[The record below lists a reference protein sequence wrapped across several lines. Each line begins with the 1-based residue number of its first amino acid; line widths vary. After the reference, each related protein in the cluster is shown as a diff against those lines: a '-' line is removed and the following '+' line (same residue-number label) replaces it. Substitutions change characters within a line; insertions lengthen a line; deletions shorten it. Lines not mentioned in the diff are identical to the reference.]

1 MPVKR
6 PIQPKQISRKRQA
19 KRRLVS
25 SHTLKAQPI
34 EKRRQIIE
42 STIKRLSKT
51 YPSAGHSYRAML
63 EIIRSSEKNINSI
76 EKILASE
83 NLPEHHKQAL
93 LENVKQARATFL
105 DAFNKF
111 TEHTTNT
118 VEHKE
123 LHKLDAIK
131 FIPAEDAAQHYW
143 NEWAKLLNSIA
154 RLGLK
159 SSK

>member
-1 MPVKR
+1 MQVKR
-6 PIQPKQISRKRQA
+6 LISPKQISRKRQA
-19 KRRLVS
+19 KRRIAT
-25 SHTLKAQPI
+25 SHNLKTQSI
-34 EKRRQIIE
+34 EKQRQIIE
-42 STIKRLSKT
+42 STVKRLSKT
-51 YPSAGHSYRAML
+51 YPTAGRSYRAML
-63 EIIRSSEKNINSI
+63 EIIRYSEKNINSI

-123 LHKLDAIK
+123 LHKLDAIN
-131 FIPAEDAAQHYW
+131 FISAQDASEHYW
-143 NEWAKLLNSIA
+143 NEWGKLLNSIA
-154 RLGLK
+154 RLGIK
-159 SSK
+159 NSK